1 MADYIITNITFS
13 TRQEVSASVASVGS
27 AGVPA
32 ADFTN
37 TFPPTEGIYV
47 TGNRIRT
54 TYLDAH
60 VEFIDILSDSAGVCV
75 VELQKVCEVEFDDN
89 GKITSYTPTALKYK
103 SYDEVKNCKD
113 VTDAVEAEILSM
125 DYNLAEKT
133 YTKDI
138 LSQYKLYSPVT
149 Q

>member
-13 TRQEVSASVASVGS
+13 TRQEVSASVASVGN
-27 AGVPA
+27 AGVPS
-32 ADFTN
+32 ADFIN

-47 TGNRIRT
+47 TGNRVRT

-60 VEFIDILSDSAGVCV
+60 VEFDYCGQAGVCV

-89 GKITSYTPTALKYK
+89 GKITSYTPTALKYN

-138 LSQYKLYSPVT
+138 LGQYKLYSPVT